1 MRLNKI
7 GFVLQSYNLLPYL
20 TVREQFE
27 LVRKNKK
34 TGNMSADELLTL
46 LKDLG
51 IDQLVNHYPDEMSG
65 GQNQRVAIA
74 RALYPNPE
82 IILADEPTAALDSN
96 RVQVVGQLL
105 RQMAIKHNKAIV
117 VVTHDLRLRAYADHI
132 YQLMDG
138 KLTREK

>member
-1 MRLNKI
+1 MTEEELKI
-7 GFVLQSYNLLPYL
+7 LL
-20 TVREQFE
+20 
-27 LVRKNKK
+27 
-34 TGNMSADELLTL
+34 A
-46 LKDLG
+46 DLG

-96 RVQVVGQLL
+96 RVQVVGKLL
-105 RQMAIKHNKAIV
+105 KRMARQHNKAIV
-117 VVTHDLRLRAYADHI
+117 VVTHDLRLRDYADHI

-138 KLTREK
+138 KLTQEK